1 MTGRKRHLPRAPSTV
16 RDHWRRITRRFAA
29 ARLAFGHGTG
39 SARDEAAWLVC
50 SVLDIPFDDLN
61 ATLDRPVKKA
71 RAQRLEELAGR
82 RIDSRAPLAYLLKEA
97 WLDGYRFYVDERV
110 IVPRSHIAELLGD
123 GLAPWISSR
132 ESIGRVLDMCTGSG
146 CLAVLAARAIPEARI
161 DATDVSEDALAV
173 ARINRDAYDL
183 GDRLRL
189 IHSDV
194 FTALHGERY
203 DLILANPPYVDA
215 RSMRELPAEYRH
227 EPALAL
233 AGGSDG
239 LDIVRR
245 ILREAPE
252 HLTERGILVVE
263 IGGNQA
269 ALEAA
274 YPQLP
279 FTWLATHAGD
289 EQVFLLDRS
298 NLADPSLR
306 S

>member
-189 IHSDV
+189 IQSDV

>member
-1 MTGRKRHLPRAPSTV
+1 MPRAPSTV

-189 IHSDV
+189 IQSDV